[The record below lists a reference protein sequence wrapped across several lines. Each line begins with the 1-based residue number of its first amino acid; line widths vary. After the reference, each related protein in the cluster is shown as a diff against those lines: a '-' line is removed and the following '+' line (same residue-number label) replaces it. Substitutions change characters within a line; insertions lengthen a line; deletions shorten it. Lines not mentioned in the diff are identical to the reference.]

1 MLQNIE
7 RLVTRNSKE
16 KIVLIKDY
24 VKEDNG
30 HRLITIKTHMEN
42 LKIKIDYKLG
52 FKAIDYLRKDLL
64 RFVIIF

>member
-24 VKEDNG
+24 VKEDN
-30 HRLITIKTHMEN
+30 TILMN
-42 LKIKIDYKLG
+42 LMGQIVQLNMLQKQNGLT
-52 FKAIDYLRKDLL
+52 FLEMTER
-64 RFVIIF
+64 